1 MFNYQKFFI
10 AGATTLFAAA
20 ALAAPGN
27 RVFYAF
33 TLGSAEF
40 ADETK
45 DYDYGFVAYPFDP
58 SDNEAEFLGTILNSY
73 YADHNKGVFAGAG
86 VDGIIYACE
95 YTMVSGAPVPSDFIR
110 YNTFNGTK
118 ESLGLWNPMYT
129 GFKPQDMTWCEA
141 DQKMYALGF
150 EQGTSAL
157 YEVDLSNGKFTRMCD
172 IKNGGGTLAAA
183 PDGTLYSI
191 SSSGVL
197 YSLNKQTGAAS
208 RVMDTGLGSMFSNQS
223 MEFDKASGLLYWVS
237 STVGHPQSY
246 ENSWLQE
253 IDVEKKTIRQVG
265 SVGIA
270 ARILALHIPSA
281 ENLLAPAAPQNVKSI
296 PAVDGSLSSTI
307 SWTNPATTL
316 NGSTELG
323 TLYGYVITRN
333 GEKVKT
339 ATTADGTFNPGEA
352 MTWTD
357 NTIPSTGEYRYDIYF
372 FNAKGN
378 GAKGTVYQ
386 YIGPDA
392 PGYVSNI
399 TGELGDNMRSL
410 KLYWNAPAAGYHLGA
425 FDQSSVKYKVVR
437 NDNVVVADGVSECTI
452 TDTDFVRVM
461 KYNYTVTAY
470 NDYGKSNVQSGDFIL
485 GPAFELPFEQTFED
499 DARVQNLWTSE
510 DANDDGY
517 TWYFN
522 TTLGQAAFGDF
533 EAAAEYIVS
542 PGLGNSNKGSADE
555 WLISPPLAF
564 ETGIDYEVTISSRS
578 YTTDQ
583 IEVWIGDLNSSSAMT
598 AKAGEISIEHDPE
611 NPDIDPALGT
621 VAFRRRSVALP
632 SFAEDA
638 VKCVGIHLVTVHPE
652 HAFLQINGIYVGEKG
667 EFSGVEDILASYE
680 KVNISLSGKTLAIIG
695 GFRSAVLYD
704 LSGRKVL
711 STTSALVDLNNLPA
725 GVYVLNVDGNSF
737 KISL

>member
-1 MFNYQKFFI
+1 YNKLLNL
-10 AGATTLFAAA
+10 GAATLFAASA
-20 ALAAPGN
+20 AFAAPGN
-27 RVFYAF
+27 RVCYAY

-40 ADETK
+40 ADATK

-58 SDNEAEFLGTILNSY
+58 SEDDAEITGTMLDSY
-73 YADHNKGVFAGAG
+73 YADHSKGVFAGAG
-86 VDGIIYACE
+86 VDGILYACE
-95 YTMVSGAPVPSDFIR
+95 YTMASGAPVPSDFVM

-118 ESLGLWNPMYT
+118 ESIGLWNPMYT
-129 GFKPQDMTWCEA
+129 AFKPQDMTWSEK

-157 YEVDLSNGKFTRMCD
+157 YEVDLNTAKFTLVCY

-183 PDGTLYSI
+183 PDGTLYSL

-197 YSLNKQTGAAS
+197 YTINPQTGSAS
-208 RVMDTGLGSMFSNQS
+208 KVMDTGLGSMLSNQS

-237 STVGHPQSY
+237 STSGHPQGY

-265 SVGIA
+265 TVGIG

-281 ENLLAPAAPQNVKSI
+281 ADLLAPAAPQNVKSE
-296 PAVDGSLSSTI
+296 PATDGSLSATI
-307 SWTNPATTL
+307 SWINPETTL
-316 NGSTELG
+316 NGSADLG

-333 GEKVKT
+333 GEIVKT
-339 ATTADGTFNPGEA
+339 ANTTEGTFTPGELSS
-352 MTWTD
+352 WVD
-357 NTIPSTGEYRYDIYF
+357 NTIPATGEYRYDIYF

-392 PGYVSNI
+392 PGYVSGI
-399 TGELGDNMRSL
+399 KGEVGNNMRSL
-410 KLYWNAPAAGYHLGA
+410 KLSWNAPTAGYHLGA
-425 FDQSSVKYKVVR
+425 FDPSSVKYKVVR
-437 NDNVVVADGVSECTI
+437 SDNVVVSDALTECSI
-452 TDTDFVRVM
+452 TDEDFIRVM
-461 KYNYTVTAY
+461 KYSYTVTAY
-470 NDYGKSNVQSGDFIL
+470 NDHGSCNVQSGEFIL

-499 DARVQNLWTSE
+499 DARVQNLWTAE
-510 DANDDGY
+510 DANDDGF

-533 EAAAEYIVS
+533 ESAAEYIVS
-542 PGLGNSNKGSADE
+542 PGLGNSNNGSADE

-564 ETGIDYEVTISSRS
+564 EAGVDYEVTVSSRS

-583 IEVWIGDLNSSSAMT
+583 MEIWLGDKNYSADMT
-598 AKAGEISIEHDPE
+598 TKAGDISIVHDPE

-638 VKCVGIHLVTVHPE
+638 IKCIGLHLVTVHPD

-667 EFSGVEDILASYE
+667 EFSGVEDILASAE
-680 KVNISLSGKTLAIIG
+680 KVNISLSGKSLAIFG
-695 GFRSAVLYD
+695 SFRAADLYD

-711 STTSALVDLNNLPA
+711 STASAVVDLSLLPA

-737 KISL
+737 KLAL